1 MPKVSTRQAQQEI
14 KNLASFTSHGALRGE
29 SDPEFSSVYTLWSY
43 NTVIAEAYVDDARKY
58 ALMDN
63 SKYSVTTSRHQNIIK
78 RGLLDAG
85 FELLYYYNYD
95 QKKDIQKQYDLKN
108 EKVEKWRENLIREM
122 ASK

>member
-1 MPKVSTRQAQQEI
+1 MTKISTQQAHNEI
-14 KNLASFTSHGALRGE
+14 KKLRSFTSHGALRGE

-78 RGLLDAG
+78 RGLLEAG

-95 QKKDIQKQYDLKN
+95 QKADIQKEYDLKDQ
-108 EKVEKWRENLIREM
+108 KSEKWLENLRREM